1 MGVKYTHYSR
11 LWMVSMKSVQNTHK
25 YDALH
30 DCLLTIAGALNR
42 PQRDMAMIKATG
54 IELDR
59 ALFPLLV
66 QVSRF
71 GPIGVGELAD
81 RVGRDYSTVSRQVAK
96 LEETGLVVR
105 QKNRQDKRINEA
117 AITAAGRAM
126 TDKIDAQRVQVY
138 QRIFLHW
145 PESDR
150 ETLEQLLSK
159 FVSDFSQTEGDENDD
174 GKPDAV

>member
-1 MGVKYTHYSR
+1 
-11 LWMVSMKSVQNTHK
+11 
-25 YDALH
+25 
-30 DCLLTIAGALNR
+30 
-42 PQRDMAMIKATG
+42 
-54 IELDR
+54 
-59 ALFPLLV
+59 
-66 QVSRF
+66 
-71 GPIGVGELAD
+71 
-81 RVGRDYSTVSRQVAK
+81 VAK

-150 ETLEQLLSK
+150 EMLEQLLSK

-174 GKPDAV
+174 DKPDAV

>member
-1 MGVKYTHYSR
+1 MGVKYTHYSC
-11 LWMVSMKSVQNTHK
+11 LWMASMKNVQNTHK

-42 PQRDMAMIKATG
+42 PQRDMAMIKAAG

-117 AITAAGRAM
+117 AITEAGRAM

-138 QRIFLHW
+138 QHIFLHW
-145 PESDR
+145 PERDR

-174 GKPDAV
+174 DKPDAV